1 MKRDAITRGITH
13 WSSFQVVP
21 TMSEELMAALYNSD
35 SLVVPDI
42 LGGQSEIFNEPEDR
56 RELAKNLTPR
66 AEGYVTSFFSVA
78 MEIFFLCNF
87 FQLPWKHFFA

>member
-1 MKRDAITRGITH
+1 
-13 WSSFQVVP
+13 
-21 TMSEELMAALYNSD
+21 MSEELMAALYNSD

-66 AEGYVTSFFSVA
+66 AEGYVA
-78 MEIFFLCNF
+78 IFFPVAIETF
-87 FQLPWKHFFA
+87 